1 MNPSDHSRRPP
12 AHNPDDVWRCRT
24 CSAEWPCPATRDRLH
39 AELGATPVAIEQ
51 LMSAY
56 LLDALASRPDLH
68 PRDLADRHLGWVR
81 ERYPSSGRR

>member
-1 MNPSDHSRRPP
+1 M
-12 AHNPDDVWRCRT
+12 
-24 CSAEWPCPATRDRLH
+24 RDQLH

-81 ERYPSSGRR
+81 ERYQLSDRR